1 MKKLILP
8 LLVAGVFAIPS
19 MANAATVP
27 YVSGSAGLG
36 LANNST
42 VDGISDAITYK
53 SGYLING
60 AVGLKADNVRVEA
73 EIGYHNN
80 SVDTAAPFTY
90 AGGAHGSLWTFMA
103 NGYYDFYSKDS
114 SVAPYVMGGLGV
126 ADASI
131 SGGNWGSSSS
141 SSVFAWQLGAGVGF
155 KTADKVT
162 FDIGYRYLSPADAS
176 FAGAKVSLASSNII
190 AGFRVAF

>member
-36 LANNST
+36 LANNSS
-42 VDGISDAITYK
+42 VEGVNDAITYK

-80 SVDTAAPFTY
+80 SVDTSIYSGPR
-90 AGGAHGSLWTFMA
+90 GAHVSLWSFMA

-126 ADASI
+126 TDASI

-141 SSVFAWQLGAGVGF
+141 SSEFAWQLGAGVGF

-176 FAGAKVSLASSNII
+176 FAGSKVSLASSNII